1 MSLNFVREVIG
12 RAVLDHSFRQS
23 LLTNP
28 GQALQGYQLTGPEKQ
43 ALQGITPQQFQAL
56 EDLIQG
62 SIGGAGG
69 DAAVGEKFF
78 PKIGD
83 LAGEKQLGDVIGYK
97 EFGHVIKLMGDGSVI
112 KLFEGFLHKDEV
124 MGKHFPKLF
133 LPAAQRNRRS
143 LGWLLPAI
151 LIGLLL
157 FFGFLFLGPTMPVLG
172 MFGLSG
178 AGPASF
184 GDGSVIPTCSV
195 NPGPPDVNPGPPNM
209 TLPQQL
215 LLLVSS
221 FRTSLGAQPLM
232 CKSGPDP
239 EAGSGGTCGDQ
250 CRGGE
255 WCVAGGGPGQCAI
268 YCIDANYDG
277 VCEGYRCI
285 DADGD
290 HVCDLISWTT
300 CSDTPPGVVCSSGD
314 PQGTCAAG
322 LTCSPDAAGTFTCR
336 GETCT
341 PPAEGGTPATEGGR
355 CMDKCDPNDPNSC
368 LAGLSCVPR
377 STTAAGDTICYNQQI
392 CNPSTTQEPT
402 EAVGTEQPCVCG
414 DGICEQARCNELQQN
429 CPADCGSG
437 QPQPPANPCDKS
449 CGNGA
454 CEPNCQEDTATC
466 PADCKGP

>member
-1 MSLNFVREVIG
+1 MSLNSVREVIG
-12 RAVLDHSFRQS
+12 RAVLDDSFRQ
-23 LLTNP
+23 LLSSNP
-28 GQALQGYQLTGPEKQ
+28 GEALRGYQLTGPEKQ
-43 ALQGITPQQFQAL
+43 ALQHITPQQFQAL
-56 EDLIQG
+56 EDFIQG

-69 DAAVGEKFF
+69 DDAVGKKIF
-78 PKIGD
+78 PKIED

-97 EFGHVIKLMGDGSVI
+97 QFGHVIKLMGDGSVI

-133 LPAAQRNRRS
+133 LPAVQHDRRS
-143 LGWLLPAI
+143 RGWLLPAV
-151 LIGLLL
+151 LLFLLLL
-157 FFGFLFLGPTMPVLG
+157 FAFLFLGPSMPVLG
-172 MFGLSG
+172 MFGLFG

-184 GDGSVIPTCSV
+184 GDGSVIPTCFRS
-195 NPGPPDVNPGPPNM
+195 PGPPDMDSSPIQVPPGPPNM

-215 LLLVSS
+215 LLGMNA
-221 FRTSLGAQPLM
+221 FRMSLGAQPLM
-232 CKSGPDP
+232 CKSGPGP
-239 EAGSGGTCGDQ
+239 EAGAGGTCGDQ

-255 WCVAGGGPGQCAI
+255 WCVAGGGSGQCAI
-268 YCIDANYDG
+268 YCTDANTDG
-277 VCEGYRCI
+277 TCEGYRCI

-322 LTCSPDAAGTFTCR
+322 LTCSPDAAGYFTCQ

-341 PPAEGGTPATEGGR
+341 PPATEGGEPTAGGR

-377 STTAAGDTICYNQQI
+377 SAAAAGDTICYNQQI
-392 CNPSTTQEPT
+392 CNPSTTQEPG
-402 EAVGTEQPCVCG
+402 VTEQPCACG
-414 DGICEQARCNELQQN
+414 DGVCEQARCNELQQN

-437 QPQPPANPCDKS
+437 QPS
-449 CGNGA
+449 CSCVCTTVCGA
-454 CEPNCQEDTATC
+454 ACVEVCTDSCTGA
-466 PADCKGP
+466 ACKP